1 VFSGEQVAA
10 ANGERLPQPGLDVL
24 DTELLLPRLRLTA
37 TMRGTSRPEVSPSG
51 KPGTSADDGL
61 ALNSARGRIALLA
74 TVAGSGM
81 ASLDATVVNVALPHI
96 ATDFDANV
104 SDLQWVLTGYLLAL
118 ASLILLGGA
127 LGDRYGRRRV
137 FVIGTIWFAGASLLC
152 GAAPNIE
159 VLIGARVLQGVG
171 AALLTPGSLAILQA
185 SFRQNDRAK
194 AVGAWSGLGGAVG
207 AIGPFVGGWLVDGP
221 GWRWAFLLNVPV
233 AAVVVVCSVTAV
245 PETRDPHAARRL
257 DWAGAALAVV
267 SLGAATWA
275 LTEAGP
281 RGWSNTRVLVA
292 GVIAVA
298 GIAAF
303 VHRML
308 HTEDPLV
315 PPQLFQSREFTVTN
329 LATIVLYAAIG
340 VTFFLVAYELQVA
353 AGWSALRAGVALL
366 PTTVLMLVFSAKSGE
381 IAQRIGP
388 RLQLTVGPLMLA
400 AGLLLLSRIGPDAS
414 WAPDVLP
421 GSILLGLGL
430 VTLVAPLTA
439 TVMGSVSPDQVSIAS
454 GVNNAI
460 ARTASLAALSVIPVI
475 SGLTTATGA
484 SDITDAFRTSLVIAA
499 AVAALAAPLCFFG
512 LSARTPARSSA
523 RRLYCS
529 IDGPPLQPD
538 PARCP
543 VPAG

>member
-1 VFSGEQVAA
+1 MKAE
-10 ANGERLPQPGLDVL
+10 
-24 DTELLLPRLRLTA
+24 
-37 TMRGTSRPEVSPSG
+37 SRPPISPSDERG
-51 KPGTSADDGL
+51 PSAGDGL
-61 ALNSARGRIALLA
+61 ALDSARGRIALLA

-81 ASLDATVVNVALPHI
+81 ASLDATVVNVALPRI
-96 ATDFDANV
+96 GSDLDASV
-104 SDLQWVLTGYLLAL
+104 SALQWVLTGYLLAL

-127 LGDRYGRRRV
+127 LGDHYGRRKV

-152 GAAPNIE
+152 GAAPTIE
-159 VLIGARVLQGVG
+159 VLVGARVLQGVG

-185 SFRQNDRAK
+185 SFRQKDRAK

-221 GWRWAFLLNVPV
+221 GWRWAFLLNLPV
-233 AAVVVVCSVTAV
+233 AALVVVCSFVAV
-245 PETRDPHAARRL
+245 PESRDPDAARRL
-257 DWAGAALAVV
+257 DWAGAGLAVV
-267 SLGAATWA
+267 GLGAATWA

-281 RGWSNTRVLVA
+281 RGWDDTGVLVA
-292 GVIAVA
+292 GVVAVA
-298 GIAAF
+298 AIAAF
-303 VHRML
+303 VHRTL
-308 HTEDPLV
+308 HTHDPLV
-315 PPQLFQSREFTVTN
+315 PPSLFQSREFTVTN
-329 LATIVLYAAIG
+329 LATVVLYAAIG

-366 PTTVLMLVFSAKSGE
+366 PATVLMLVFSAKSGE

-388 RLQLTVGPLMLA
+388 RLQLTVGPLMVA

-421 GSILLGLGL
+421 GSIVLGLGL
-430 VTLVAPLTA
+430 VTFVAPLTA
-439 TVMGSVSPDQVSIAS
+439 TVMGSVSPDQVSTAS

-484 SDITDAFRTSLVIAA
+484 SAITDAFRTSLVIAA
-499 AVAALAAPLCFFG
+499 AVAAIAAPLCYFG
-512 LSARTPARSSA
+512 LGVRTAARPSA

-529 IDGPPLQPD
+529 VDGPPLQPD

-543 VPAG
+543 AVS